1 MCTFV
6 WFIVFDMQFTNYE
19 FWLILSNKL
28 QQERKTKC
36 MREEGTYRD
45 TTYLKKH
52 ILVGGDKFR
61 NVILPISLKIVW
73 WTGMRG
79 GGRH

>member
-1 MCTFV
+1 MKYVDFFMLNKLYMCTFV

-45 TTYLKKH
+45 TTYLKN
-52 ILVGGDKFR
+52 IYDVGRDKLR
-61 NVILPISLKIVW
+61 KVILPI
-73 WTGMRG
+73 
-79 GGRH
+79 